1 MQQTS
6 TEMVFIVDEYG
17 DVQGLV
23 TFYDLLKSI
32 AGELGMEPQ
41 QIWAKQQ
48 KDGSWVMDALIP
60 LNELKNK
67 LQLSNI
73 EGEESEGFQTL
84 NGFLTWLIDRVPA
97 QGEIIEYHNWRF
109 EVLLM
114 KSNRIVQVK
123 ASQQEPA
130 ETPKQPEP

>member
-1 MQQTS
+1 
-6 TEMVFIVDEYG
+6 
-17 DVQGLV
+17 
-23 TFYDLLKSI
+23 
-32 AGELGMEPQ
+32 MEPQ
-41 QIWAKQQ
+41 HIWAKQQ
-48 KDGSWVMDALIP
+48 KDGSWLMDALIP

-97 QGEIIEYHNWRF
+97 QGEIIEYQNWRF

-123 ASQQEPA
+123 ASQQVPA
-130 ETPKQPEP
+130 ENPEEPET